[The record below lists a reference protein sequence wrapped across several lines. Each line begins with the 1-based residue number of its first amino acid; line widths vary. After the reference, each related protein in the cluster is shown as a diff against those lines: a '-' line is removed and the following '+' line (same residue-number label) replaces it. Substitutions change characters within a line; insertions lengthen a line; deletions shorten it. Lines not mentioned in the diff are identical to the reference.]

1 MLRPWSCIS
10 MVLWSRI
17 SGMHVETNDT
27 VALSLVRY
35 SITPHMKMQTRVPFL
50 YTPPP
55 PTPSTH
61 TIHIKCFTGTQGH
74 TQMGIPFEYTPF
86 VNWKM
91 GVYQNVTPTNV
102 VAYLFEQHK
111 SLLFSDQLNLSA
123 LDVHSVLGN
132 WHVQIYLRLRTRL
145 CFSFEPGKSICRKT
159 FNKSSDR
166 QSHWSTYRST
176 KYKLN
181 ESEIYY
187 CFTCVSRQNV
197 WNYCD

>member
-123 LDVHSVLGN
+123 FGCTQCAWQLTCSNIFATTHTSVLLFWTWEVN
-132 WHVQIYLRLRTRL
+132 L
-145 CFSFEPGKSICRKT
+145 
-159 FNKSSDR
+159 
-166 QSHWSTYRST
+166 
-176 KYKLN
+176 
-181 ESEIYY
+181 
-187 CFTCVSRQNV
+187 
-197 WNYCD
+197 